1 MNNISMHIL
10 DIAQNAISAKATM
23 VEICINENIAKNM
36 FEVIINDNGTGM
48 DEDLLAHV
56 TDPYTTTRTTRKV
69 GLGIPLLKHSAEQT
83 NGYIKVNS
91 EKEAGTR
98 IQAVFQYDH
107 IDRPPL
113 GDCAGT
119 VVLLA
124 AANPDIDFKYMHQVN
139 DKKYV
144 FDTREI
150 KEILE
155 DVKIDNPKIRGMLK
169 EMIDENL
176 NEIYVV

>member
-1 MNNISMHIL
+1 MHIL

-23 VEICINENIAKNM
+23 IEICINENIAKNL

-91 EKEAGTR
+91 EKAVGTR
-98 IQAVFQYDH
+98 IQAVFQYNH

-119 VVLLA
+119 VVLLS
-124 AANPDIDFKYMHQVN
+124 AANPNIDFKYMHQVN

-150 KEILE
+150 KELLE
-155 DVKIDNPKIRGMLK
+155 DIKINDPKIRGMLK
-169 EMIDENL
+169 EMINENL